1 MKNAASVEDYLQDFP
16 TEVQEQLRLLRAL
29 ILQTAP
35 HAVESISYGM
45 PAYKLHGKP
54 FVYFGGY
61 PKHIG
66 LYATP
71 NTHSAFAEELSAYKQ
86 GKGSVQFPLHQPL
99 PFELI
104 EKMLLFRLATLD
116 DPKEKF

>member
-1 MKNAASVEDYLQDFP
+1 MKNPTSVEEYLHDFP
-16 TEVQEQLRLLRAL
+16 PEVQEQLRLLRAL

-35 HAVESISYGM
+35 NIVESISYGM
-45 PAYKLHGKP
+45 PAYKLNGKP

-71 NTHSAFAEELSAYKQ
+71 NTHSAFARELSTYKQ

-104 EKMLLFRLATLD
+104 ERMLKFRLATLGS
-116 DPKEKF
+116 PEEKF

>member
-1 MKNAASVEDYLQDFP
+1 MKNAASVQEYLLDFP
-16 TEVQEQLRLLRAL
+16 AGVQEQLRLLRAL

-35 HAVESISYGM
+35 DVVESISYGM
-45 PAYKLHGKP
+45 PAYKLNGKP

-71 NTHSAFAEELSAYKQ
+71 NTHSAFAEELSVYKQ
-86 GKGSVQFPLHQPL
+86 GKGSVQFPLHRTL

-104 EKMLLFRLATLD
+104 ERMLRFRLAALD
-116 DPKEKF
+116 NLE